1 MARSWLVS
9 CGLLGRTRG
18 GLVGSVLFYD
28 FPRSSNT
35 LKDQAKMKIIKEK
48 VVAFVGNGDLIT
60 PDNVPDRNLENVIRT
75 ELLYVIEELY
85 NEGKTV
91 FLSGLNSDFGMLV
104 AEVVL
109 KYAQSH
115 PGAQLYAVISSEKQ
129 QTDYSYKDQLR
140 YKRILEK
147 ATGCVTLD
155 EFAHRTD
162 FQASEIVVY
171 GNCEEPIMK
180 HLLKRAE
187 KEGVEI
193 WNMYDG
199 IEDYFSIQS
208 PVKQFLQEYPDVPSF
223 KYGREGLIF
232 RGNNQ
237 PFPVPFSDITHVE
250 RKNNRLCFTLR
261 DGMVI
266 MASLL
271 SDDCYVRLP
280 PSDFDV
286 KFFC

>member
-1 MARSWLVS
+1 
-9 CGLLGRTRG
+9 
-18 GLVGSVLFYD
+18 
-28 FPRSSNT
+28 
-35 LKDQAKMKIIKEK
+35 MKIIKEK
-48 VVAFVGNGDLIT
+48 AVAFVGNGDLIT

-75 ELLYVIEELY
+75 ELFYVIEELY
-85 NEGKTV
+85 NEGKTI
-91 FLSGLNSDFGMLV
+91 FLSEARSGFEMLA

-109 KYAQSH
+109 EYAQSY
-115 PGAQLYAVISSEKQ
+115 PKVQLYAVISSEKQ
-129 QTDYSYKDQLR
+129 QADYSYKDQLR

-147 ATGCVTLD
+147 ATSRITLD
-155 EFAHRTD
+155 EFSHRTD
-162 FQASEIVVY
+162 FLASEVVVY
-171 GNCEEPIMK
+171 GNSEEPIMK
-180 HLLKRAE
+180 HLLERAE

-286 KFFC
+286 KSFC

>member
-1 MARSWLVS
+1 MS

-35 LKDQAKMKIIKEK
+35 LKDQATMKFIKEK
-48 VVAFVGNGDLIT
+48 AVAFVGNGNLST

-75 ELLYVIEELY
+75 ELFYVIEELY
-85 NEGKTV
+85 NEGKTI
-91 FLSGLNSDFGMLV
+91 FLSEARSGFEML
-104 AEVVL
+104 AAKVVL
-109 KYAQSH
+109 EYAQSY
-115 PGAQLYAVISSEKQ
+115 AEVQLYAVISSEKQ
-129 QTDYSYKDQLR
+129 QVDYSYKDQLR
-140 YKRILEK
+140 YKRILVK
-147 ATGCVTLD
+147 ATGCITLD
-155 EFAHRTD
+155 EFSHRTD
-162 FQASEIVVY
+162 FLASEVVVY
-171 GNCEEPIMK
+171 GNSEEPIMK
-180 HLLKRAE
+180 HLLAE

-208 PVKQFLQEYPDVPSF
+208 PVKQFLQEYSDVPSF

-237 PFPVPFSDITHVE
+237 PFHVPFSDITHVE

-286 KFFC
+286 RSFC

>member
-1 MARSWLVS
+1 
-9 CGLLGRTRG
+9 
-18 GLVGSVLFYD
+18 
-28 FPRSSNT
+28 
-35 LKDQAKMKIIKEK
+35 MKIIKEK
-48 VVAFVGNGDLIT
+48 AVAFVGNGDLIT

-75 ELLYVIEELY
+75 ELFYVIEELY
-85 NEGKTV
+85 NEGKTI
-91 FLSGLNSDFGMLV
+91 FLSEARSGFEMLA

-109 KYAQSH
+109 EYAQSY
-115 PGAQLYAVISSEKQ
+115 PKVQLYAVISSEKQ
-129 QTDYSYKDQLR
+129 QVDYSYKDQLR
-140 YKRILEK
+140 YKRVLGK
-147 ATGCVTLD
+147 AAVRVTLD
-155 EFAHRTD
+155 GFPHRAD
-162 FQASEIVVY
+162 FLASEVVVY
-171 GNCEEPIMK
+171 GNSEEPIIK
-180 HLLKRAE
+180 HLLERAE
-187 KEGVEI
+187 KEGMEI

-286 KFFC
+286 KSFC

>member
-1 MARSWLVS
+1 MS

-48 VVAFVGNGDLIT
+48 AIAFVGNGDLIT
-60 PDNVPDRNLENVIRT
+60 SDNVPDRNLENVIRT
-75 ELLYVIEELY
+75 ELFYVIEELY
-85 NEGKTV
+85 NEGKTI
-91 FLSGLNSDFGMLV
+91 FLSEARSGFEMLA

-109 KYAQSH
+109 EYAQSY
-115 PGAQLYAVISSEKQ
+115 PKVKLYAVISSEKQ
-129 QTDYSYKDQLR
+129 QVDYSYKDQLR

-286 KFFC
+286 KSFC

>member
-1 MARSWLVS
+1 M
-9 CGLLGRTRG
+9 LGRTRG

-48 VVAFVGNGDLIT
+48 AVAFVGNGDLIT

-75 ELLYVIEELY
+75 ELFYVIEELY
-85 NEGKTV
+85 NEGKTI
-91 FLSGLNSDFGMLV
+91 FLSEARSGFEMLA

-109 KYAQSH
+109 EYAQSY
-115 PGAQLYAVISSEKQ
+115 AEVQLYAVISSEKQ
-129 QTDYSYKDQLR
+129 QVDYSYKDQLR
-140 YKRILEK
+140 YKRILVK
-147 ATGCVTLD
+147 ATGCITLD
-155 EFAHRTD
+155 EFSHRTD
-162 FQASEIVVY
+162 FLASEVVVY
-171 GNCEEPIMK
+171 GNSEEPIMK
-180 HLLKRAE
+180 HLLAE

-208 PVKQFLQEYPDVPSF
+208 LVKQFLQEYPDVPSF

-232 RGNNQ
+232 QGNNQ

-286 KFFC
+286 RSFC